1 MLPINGA
8 ETEIKQSQ
16 LSTMAVEMSY
26 NSSNPPG
33 TVVHRGMKSPSS
45 HPKLH
50 IPSTVKTFKRRGH
63 DNVIVI
69 VLVLV

>member
-26 NSSNPPG
+26 NSSNPQY
-33 TVVHRGMKSPSS
+33 TVIYRVMKSPSS
-45 HPKLH
+45 HPNLH
-50 IPSTVKTFKRRGH
+50 IPSTVKTENELINTAIWELENR
-63 DNVIVI
+63 VV
-69 VLVLV
+69 